1 MLSFGLRTALIGT
14 LALVLV
20 ALSSPVAA
28 YDQYQLITPRAVA
41 AHRRAELMALN
52 APVPAPAPPAPAAV
66 SKPAAPPV
74 AAPVAAPAP
83 QRITDWLRAEDGRFA
98 VGVGVYDD
106 PTGQA
111 PVPHTIA
118 VLDLAIHDVNWYFDG
133 HNPGVFTPLL
143 SEGQGSVLDYW
154 DNSGA
159 LHRLRIVSVRSWSR
173 YAGAPP
179 PVSGAV
185 VAQFQTCR
193 YLDGSVDWIFDAVA
207 A

>member
-1 MLSFGLRTALIGT
+1 MHSFGLRTALTVT

-28 YDQYQLITPRAVA
+28 YDQYQLVTPRALA
-41 AHRRAELMALN
+41 AHRLAELIALN
-52 APVPAPAPPAPAAV
+52 APPPAPPAPA
-66 SKPAAPPV
+66 PAPRPPTPTATV
-74 AAPVAAPAP
+74 AAAPAP

-98 VGVGVYDD
+98 VGVGIYDD

-111 PVPHTIA
+111 PVPHSIA
-118 VLDLAIHDVNWYFDG
+118 VLDLAIHDVSWYFDG

-143 SEGQGSVLDYW
+143 SEGPGSVLDYW
-154 DNSGA
+154 DGSGT